1 MVPFDIIFQGI
12 AATFTVQ
19 NLLLLL
25 LGLIVG
31 VVVGILPGIGP
42 AAGMVL
48 VLPFSVG
55 LQATSALIL
64 MSGVYLASSYG
75 GSVAAILVNTPGE
88 SASAATLLDGYPM
101 TQRGRGAE
109 ALGISATAGCLGAV
123 FGVFVLAFTAPLL
136 ASLALRFGP
145 AENCLLALFAL
156 SVISAIVKRNP
167 IKGLIS
173 ACLGLVLAT
182 VGADQISN
190 SIRFTFGLEALE
202 DGVPFVQTMIGLF
215 AISQVLTLSEQ
226 NQTISRVELAGSGFL
241 TGFKTTFKHPLTL
254 LRSFIIG
261 IWIGALPAAGRSTAS
276 FMAYAEEIRVAKDK
290 SQFGK
295 GNPVGVIASEMGNNA
310 CAMGDL
316 IPTLALGI
324 PGSVGAAVFLG
335 IMIIFGVIPG
345 HKVFI
350 EQGKT
355 IYGLFTAFFIESL
368 LILALGLTYAK
379 YFAKIALVRNDLIVP
394 IILVFSLLGSYA
406 IQNSFFDLL
415 ITAVFGALGYFMN
428 KHGYSPIPLVLA
440 LVFGAH
446 AGEEFSEG
454 PHHERRVLF
463 DLRILRHQSRSG
475 GTDLFFSDLS
485 VSFASSEKVED
496 PKQLKQLLHSTIN
509 GKEIS
514 SVHSMKKLWVLLL
527 ILSISLSLAQVV
539 AARGEIP
546 NETHQDGYH
555 PRRRRKRGPSWK
567 SDGAIHAEISQSRCP
582 VR

>member
-1 MVPFDIIFQGI
+1 MVPFDIILQGI

-55 LQATSALIL
+55 LQATSALVL
-64 MSGVYLASSYG
+64 MSGVYFASSYG

-109 ALGISATAGCLGAV
+109 ALGISATAACLGTV
-123 FGVFVLAFTAPLL
+123 FGVLVLAFTAPLL

-167 IKGLIS
+167 VKGLIS
-173 ACLGLVLAT
+173 ACIGLVLAT
-182 VGADQISN
+182 VGSDEVSN
-190 SIRFTFGLEALE
+190 SIRFTFGLRALE
-202 DGVPFVQTMIGLF
+202 DGIPFVQTMIGLF

-226 NQTISRVELAGSGFL
+226 NQAISSVELAGSGFL
-241 TGFKTTFKHPLTL
+241 TGFKTTFKHPFTL
-254 LRSFIIG
+254 LRSFMIG
-261 IWIGALPAAGRSTAS
+261 LWIGALPAAGRSTAS
-276 FMAYAEEIRVAKDK
+276 FMAYAEEMRVAKDK

-316 IPTLALGI
+316 IPTLSLGI

-345 HKVFI
+345 HKVFV
-350 EQGKT
+350 EQGTT
-355 IYGLFTAFFIESL
+355 IYGLLTAFFIESL
-368 LILALGLTYAK
+368 LVLVLGLTYAK

-406 IQNSFFDLL
+406 IQNSFFDIL
-415 ITAVFGALGYFMN
+415 ITAVFGGLGYFMN

-440 LVFGAH
+440 LVL
-446 AGEEFSEG
+446 G
-454 PHHERRVLF
+454 PMLEKNFQRALIMSDGSYSIFFHSGISLVLVA
-463 DLRILRHQSRSG
+463 L
-475 GTDLFFSDLS
+475 TFFSLLYPYLS
-485 VSFASSEKVED
+485 
-496 PKQLKQLLHSTIN
+496 PL
-509 GKEIS
+509 
-514 SVHSMKKLWVLLL
+514 MK
-527 ILSISLSLAQVV
+527 
-539 AARGEIP
+539 AR
-546 NETHQDGYH
+546 
-555 PRRRRKRGPSWK
+555 RMR
-567 SDGAIHAEISQSRCP
+567 SR
-582 VR
+582 